1 MSHFV
6 IIIRCFQWIQG
17 TAMKDWFIYA
27 IKNIFNYKGRARR
40 AEFVGFQF
48 MNYLSQMAIIVGL
61 GLLGLGLLS
70 NEQQSRGDTAISFLV
85 VCGGLLFIYQVW
97 MFLVSLS
104 ITARR
109 LHDLGWSGW
118 WQLVIVLPT
127 IVISIFLMIMQ
138 TGGGNHREERIYLS
152 LIALYALF
160 VFGIFGILFFKEGKI
175 GANEYGED
183 PKAEERIVQPFSEQ
197 IVEENNV
204 NR

>member
-1 MSHFV
+1 ML
-6 IIIRCFQWIQG
+6 
-17 TAMKDWFIYA
+17 M
-27 IKNIFNYKGRARR
+27 
-40 AEFVGFQF
+40 
-48 MNYLSQMAIIVGL
+48 
-61 GLLGLGLLS
+61 
-70 NEQQSRGDTAISFLV
+70 V

-118 WQLVIVLPT
+118 WQLVIILPT
-127 IVISIFLMIMQ
+127 IGISLFMMMTQMEI
-138 TGGGNHREERIYLS
+138 GRKGEPIYLS

>member
-1 MSHFV
+1 MLQKKN
-6 IIIRCFQWIQG
+6 RDNKRN
-17 TAMKDWFIYA
+17 TMKKWFIYA
-27 IKNIFNYKGRARR
+27 IHNIFNYQGRARR

-48 MNYLSQMAIIVGL
+48 INYLSQMAIIVGL

-70 NEQQSRGDTAISFLV
+70 NEQQSGGDTAISFLV

>member
-1 MSHFV
+1 
-6 IIIRCFQWIQG
+6 
-17 TAMKDWFIYA
+17 MKKWFIYA
-27 IKNIFNYKGRARR
+27 IHNIFNYQGRARR

-48 MNYLSQMAIIVGL
+48 INYLSQMAIIVGL

-70 NEQQSRGDTAISFLV
+70 NEQQSGGDTAISFLV

-118 WQLVIVLPT
+118 WQLVIILPT
-127 IVISIFLMIMQ
+127 IGISLFMMMTQMEI
-138 TGGGNHREERIYLS
+138 GRKGEPIYLS

>member
-1 MSHFV
+1 
-6 IIIRCFQWIQG
+6 
-17 TAMKDWFIYA
+17 
-27 IKNIFNYKGRARR
+27 
-40 AEFVGFQF
+40 
-48 MNYLSQMAIIVGL
+48 
-61 GLLGLGLLS
+61 
-70 NEQQSRGDTAISFLV
+70 
-85 VCGGLLFIYQVW
+85 

-118 WQLVIVLPT
+118 WQLVIILPT
-127 IVISIFLMIMQ
+127 IGISLFMMMTQMEI
-138 TGGGNHREERIYLS
+138 GRKGEPIYLS

>member
-1 MSHFV
+1 MLQKKN
-6 IIIRCFQWIQG
+6 RDNKRN
-17 TAMKDWFIYA
+17 TMKKWFIYA
-27 IKNIFNYKGRARR
+27 IHNIFNYQGRARR
-40 AEFVGFQF
+40 AEFFGFQF
-48 MNYLSQMAIIVGL
+48 INYLSQMAIIVGL
-61 GLLGLGLLS
+61 ALLRLGLAYNKTDS
-70 NEQQSRGDTAISFLV
+70 TGDTAIMLMV

-118 WQLVIVLPT
+118 WQLVIILPT
-127 IVISIFLMIMQ
+127 IGISLFMMMTQMEI
-138 TGGGNHREERIYLS
+138 GRKGEPIYLS

>member
-6 IIIRCFQWIQG
+6 IIIRCFQWLQG

>member
-183 PKAEERIVQPFSEQ
+183 SQSRR
-197 IVEENNV
+197 ENCATFQ
-204 NR
+204 

>member
-1 MSHFV
+1 
-6 IIIRCFQWIQG
+6 
-17 TAMKDWFIYA
+17 MKDWFIYA

-152 LIALYALF
+152 LIALYALS